1 MASETVGNILCMIAC
16 LLFCPTK
23 KKPRAETSSSAGL
36 QRAVLRRFLADFELR
51 QNASGVHQP
60 AITTRPAAAAPRGGE
75 SDGSSCL
82 HCLVRYPGE
91 LLRLSCDSLSTCC
104 SNISPLSTTLNRR
117 PAKPNLGLELRLN
130 ESVPRSIERHTH
142 RTELCIQAH
151 TLLLST
157 SHLLKI

>member
-1 MASETVGNILCMIAC
+1 MIAC

-23 KKPRAETSSSAGL
+23 KKPRVETSSSAGL

-60 AITTRPAAAAPRGGE
+60 AITTRPAAAPRGGE

-82 HCLVRYPGE
+82 HCLVRYSRE

-130 ESVPRSIERHTH
+130 ESVPRSIERHTPNGA
-142 RTELCIQAH
+142 LH
-151 TLLLST
+151 TSSYPALVNLPPPKDMKET
-157 SHLLKI
+157 

>member
-1 MASETVGNILCMIAC
+1 MIAC

-60 AITTRPAAAAPRGGE
+60 AITTRPAAPRGGE

-117 PAKPNLGLELRLN
+117 PAKLNLGLELRLN
-130 ESVPRSIERHTH
+130 ESVPRSIERHTPNGA
-142 RTELCIQAH
+142 LH
-151 TLLLST
+151 TSSYPDLVNLSPPKDMKET
-157 SHLLKI
+157 